1 MRRVPESDRHAAG
14 VHKTVAGRARVH
26 VCYVNGYAVILML
39 KNNWHF
45 ESDISGILFL
55 GRTLSLAF
63 KKGHL
68 NVQ

>member
-14 VHKTVAGRARVH
+14 VHKTVAGGARVH